1 MLSSRIRDLSC
12 TLDALPELTKYAH
25 VTLVETWAED
35 VATSALTNE
44 LAEAVRVT
52 VQKIDIFD
60 AADGVGVSIERRR
73 SATETR

>member
-1 MLSSRIRDLSC
+1 M
-12 TLDALPELTKYAH
+12 
-25 VTLVETWAED
+25 ETWAED

-73 SATETR
+73 SATTHSEAS